1 MMFSVL
7 LFIFSFPLQFF
18 FNYKIV
24 HAVTVE
30 SDPDS
35 GNVDDVESQRGRQF

>member
-18 FNYKIV
+18 FFNYKIV

-30 SDPDS
+30 SESDS
-35 GNVDDVESQRGRQF
+35 GNVDDVER